1 MFLSMNFETHLCTV
15 PVASVLRVQR
25 CVPLGVYALSAE
37 GVPGVSARKV
47 LQQTLAFPCL
57 LSELLNVIS

>member
-1 MFLSMNFETHLCTV
+1 MFLSMNFRN
-15 PVASVLRVQR
+15 PSVYRTCCFRAARAALRAAR
-25 CVPLGVYALSAE
+25 VYAPSVE

>member
-1 MFLSMNFETHLCTV
+1 MNFETHLCTV
-15 PVASVLRVQR
+15 PVASVQR
-25 CVPLGVYALSAE
+25 CLPLGVYALSAE